1 MKGPVPVIKNDWF
14 SFFIHNQFVFG
25 QYFMLANSTYSEGGS
40 SNGVGIGSRTERIH
54 LFQDNFWNLQNFT
67 FYCPWHEA
75 CLSRISYSNVLEMLL
90 YQGMKQTTKAT
101 KMVEKVTVRLFS
113 RCFVWPTTL

>member
-1 MKGPVPVIKNDWF
+1 
-14 SFFIHNQFVFG
+14 
-25 QYFMLANSTYSEGGS
+25 MLAERYLTNISTYSEGGS

-75 CLSRISYSNVLEMLL
+75 CLSRISYFDVLEMLL
-90 YQGMKQTTKAT
+90 PRYEADNKGHKDGGKGHSETF
-101 KMVEKVTVRLFS
+101 FS
-113 RCFVWPTTL
+113 LLCLANNAVVSNT